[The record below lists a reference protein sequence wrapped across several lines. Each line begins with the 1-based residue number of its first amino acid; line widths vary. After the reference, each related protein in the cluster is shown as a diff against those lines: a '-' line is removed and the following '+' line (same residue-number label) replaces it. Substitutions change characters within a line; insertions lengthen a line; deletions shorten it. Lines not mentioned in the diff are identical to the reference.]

1 MPSFDITSEVD
12 KVELRNVLEQA
23 NKEISTRFDFKG
35 SNARIEE
42 KDLVLTLHADDD
54 FKLRQVTDVLN
65 AKCAKRGVDV
75 RAFTAEAPQTVSG
88 NKMKQEI
95 KVRNG
100 VDTENAKRMVR
111 LIKDAKLKVQASIQG
126 EAVRVTGAKRDDLQ
140 EAIALVKKSI
150 TDLPLQF
157 GNFRD

>member
-12 KVELRNVLEQA
+12 KVELRNVLEQS

-35 SNARIEE
+35 SDARIEE

-65 AKCAKRGVDV
+65 SKCAKRGLDV
-75 RAFTAEAPQTVSG
+75 RAFDPQPPQTVSG
-88 NKMKQEI
+88 GRLKQEI

-100 VDTENAKRMVR
+100 IDSDNAKRIVR

-126 EAVRVTGAKRDDLQ
+126 EAVRVSGAKRDDLQ
-140 EAIALVKKSI
+140 GAIALVRKSI
-150 TDLPLQF
+150 DDLPLQY

>member
-12 KVELRNVLEQA
+12 KVELRNVLEQS

-35 SNARIEE
+35 SDARIEE

-65 AKCAKRGVDV
+65 SKCAKRGLDV
-75 RAFTAEAPQTVSG
+75 RAFDPQPPQTVSG
-88 NKMKQEI
+88 GRLKQEI

-100 VDTENAKRMVR
+100 IDSDNAKRIVR

-126 EAVRVTGAKRDDLQ
+126 DAIRVTGAKRDDLQ
-140 EAIALVKKSI
+140 GAIALVRKSI
-150 TDLPLQF
+150 DDLPLQY

>member
-111 LIKDAKLKVQASIQG
+111 LIKDAKLKVQASILG